1 MADLVAGITSAEVTG
16 DPQQMISS
24 VVYDSRK
31 AAPGTL
37 FVAMRGGY
45 VDGHDYLQDALRR
58 GASAALVDRDADPA
72 QWTGFES
79 VTLVEDSRAALASV
93 AERFYHRPS
102 KDLTLIGVTGTDGKT
117 TTCFFLDHIL
127 SEAGHSTGL
136 IGTVLIRI
144 PGQTDQSAARQ
155 TTPESLETQHYLACM
170 RDGGADVAVLEATSH
185 GLETHRVD
193 GCRFDIG
200 LVTNVTHEHLD
211 FHGSI
216 ENYRAAKGGLL
227 RRVGEAR
234 HQGKQGIS
242 ILNADDEGARALAT
256 YASDTDIIWYSPT
269 GGAEASMSAV
279 GVELTPAKSV
289 FQLMTASGTAD
300 VSLPVPGSW
309 NVSNALA
316 AAATAGALGVDLATI
331 ARALSN
337 MPPVPGRMHRVDAG
351 QPFAVIVDYAHTPQ
365 SLASILTEARKLASG
380 RVLTVFGSA
389 GERDLEKRALQGA
402 VAVELADYSVFTSED
417 PRYEDPMKIIED
429 IASGALRSGATESVD
444 FDLVEDR
451 HAAIEH
457 VIGQAR
463 AGDVIILAGKGH
475 ERSMIYGADQR
486 PWDEAEVARLALER
500 LGYQRR
506 GQ

>member
-1 MADLVAGITSAEVTG
+1 MAGITSAEVTG

-45 VDGHDYLQDALRR
+45 VDGHDYLQDALNR

-72 QWTGFES
+72 QWAGFES

-93 AERFYHRPS
+93 AERFYHRAS

-155 TTPESLETQHYLACM
+155 TTPESLETQHYLARM
-170 RDGGADVAVLEATSH
+170 RDGGADIAVLEATSH

-193 GCRFDIG
+193 GCQFDIG

-227 RRVGEAR
+227 KRVAAAR
-234 HQGKQGIS
+234 QQGKMGIS
-242 ILNADDEGARALAT
+242 ILNADDEGTRALAT
-256 YASDTDIIWYSPT
+256 YASDTDIIWYSPS
-269 GGAEASMSAV
+269 GATEASVSALA
-279 GVELTPAKSV
+279 VESTPAGSI

-316 AAATAGALGVDLATI
+316 AAATASALGVDLATI
-331 ARALSN
+331 ALALSN

-365 SLASILTEARKLASG
+365 SLASILTEARKLAPG

-402 VAVELADYSVFTSED
+402 VAAELADYSVFTSED

-429 IASGALRSGATESVD
+429 IASGALRSGASESVD